1 MQLYQFLEEIRRE
14 KGVSVRQLAERA
26 RVPAE
31 EMADYLAHGPY
42 TSADIEG
49 RAADALCL
57 PPGPNAALRV
67 AAYYRAALRVAAYY
81 RAAAR
86 GEAPA
91 PPHGA

>member
-1 MQLYQFLEEIRRE
+1 MQLYQFWEEIRRE

-42 TSADIEG
+42 TSADIER

-67 AAYYRAALRVAAYY
+67 AVYY

>member
-26 RVPAE
+26 RVLAE

-42 TSADIEG
+42 TSADIER

-67 AAYYRAALRVAAYY
+67 AAYYRAA
-81 RAAAR
+81 AR

-91 PPHGA
+91 PPHHGA